1 VGISPVATGDQ
12 RRAALEDFAF
22 CGTRPRLRA
31 LDGRHLLE
39 KVDENFSQKSFFIC
53 FGAVPLSVVG
63 WLVFVSFYDRR
74 EGTAD
79 SGQGPPTLPA
89 PQS

>member
-1 VGISPVATGDQ
+1 
-12 RRAALEDFAF
+12 
-22 CGTRPRLRA
+22 

-53 FGAVPLSVVG
+53 FDAVPLSLIG
-63 WLVFVSFYDRR
+63 LLFSVSFLNGR

-89 PQS
+89 PSN